1 MSAFARIIRALEAA
15 GHLVSSPDTPPS
27 PITGIADDSRQVEP
41 GFLFCAVE
49 GTVDDGHR
57 YLPDAVR
64 RGAAA
69 ALVTRRVEQPIPQV
83 VVDDSRSAVADAA
96 AEWYG
101 RPGDAL
107 ELIGVTGTN
116 GKSTTVAL
124 IHHLLNSDGRAA
136 AIGTLGAFDGGGAAL
151 YRERLTTPGTV
162 ALQATLAELK
172 KRGVT
177 TVAMEVSSHALDQL
191 RVHGLR
197 FRAGVFTNLTHDHLD
212 YHATFD
218 EYLAAKMRLA
228 DHVLPDGVVA
238 ANIEEAAW
246 RPLVVHGADRTVTYG
261 RSDGAAVRAS
271 AVVLHPDGTDFVL
284 QVAQAERRLRLPL
297 IGEFNVSNALAATAT
312 VWGLG
317 HEIDEIVSRLSDA
330 PQVAGRMERLDER
343 FMILRDYAHTP
354 DALERAI
361 CSLRPITQGRL
372 IVLFG
377 CGGDRDRRKRAVMGQ
392 AAVRDADLA
401 IVTSDNPRTEDPERI
416 ISDIEV
422 GMAGQSYIRIV
433 DRRKA
438 ICHAVGLLD
447 ENDCLLLAG
456 KGHETYQVIGTER
469 FPFDEREIAREAIA
483 GLNAK

>member
-15 GHLVSSPDTPPS
+15 GQLVSAPDTTPS

-57 YLPDAVR
+57 YVPDAVR
-64 RGAAA
+64 RGAVA
-69 ALVTRRVEQPIPQV
+69 ALVTRRIEQPIPQV
-83 VVDDSRSAVADAA
+83 VVGDSRAAVAEAA

-124 IHHLLNSDGRAA
+124 IQHLLNADGTAA
-136 AIGTLGAFDGGGAAL
+136 SIGTLGAFDGAGMAL

-172 KRGVT
+172 KRGTT
-177 TVAMEVSSHALDQL
+177 TVAMEVSSHALDQS
-191 RVHGLR
+191 RVHGLT

-238 ANIEEAAW
+238 ANVDEPAW
-246 RPLVVHGADRTVTYG
+246 RPLVARAADRAVTYG
-261 RSDGAAVRAS
+261 RSDGASVRAS
-271 AVVLHPDGTDFVL
+271 DIGLHPDGTEFVL
-284 QVAQAERRLRLPL
+284 QVGHVERPLRLPL
-297 IGEFNVSNALAATAT
+297 IGEFNVSNALAAAATA
-312 VWGLG
+312 WGLG
-317 HEIDEIVSRLSDA
+317 REIDEIVVRLSHA
-330 PQVAGRMERLDER
+330 PQVEGRMERLDEH

-354 DALERAI
+354 DALERALG
-361 CSLRPITQGRL
+361 SLRPITRGRL

-392 AAVRDADLA
+392 AAVRDADVA
-401 IVTSDNPRTEDPERI
+401 IVTSDNPRTEDPEGI
-416 ISDIEV
+416 IRDIEA

-438 ICHAVGLLD
+438 IGHAVGLLD
-447 ENDCLLLAG
+447 EHDCLLLAG

-469 FPFDEREIAREAIA
+469 LPFDEREIVREAMA
-483 GLNAK
+483 GLHAK